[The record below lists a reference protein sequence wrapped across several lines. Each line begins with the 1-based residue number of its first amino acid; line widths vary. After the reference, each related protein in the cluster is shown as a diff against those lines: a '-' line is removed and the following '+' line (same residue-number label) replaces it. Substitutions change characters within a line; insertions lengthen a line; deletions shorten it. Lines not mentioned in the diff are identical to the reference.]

1 MKNLILILVILL
13 TGEIFSQ
20 VTAPSGYTTNYN
32 FRKWVQGANP
42 SADSINANWDAL
54 DARIKIVYD
63 SAQAKLNTYGNQ
75 TIATGTKTFTGG
87 TIALNGARLIFGT
100 SAITSPINVGEIAT
114 TASRTYIT
122 YTNVSGT
129 DTLATLANIRSGSG
143 GYAMLSGASF
153 TGDVSVG
160 QDLRTP
166 YDSLT
171 ISSTTVSA
179 DNKTFIQLWT
189 NGASPEDLETIS
201 DGSDGKIVYLLNID
215 AGGNAITVKDNVGNI
230 QTAGD
235 FVMGLG
241 DTMVLIYNSVDSKW
255 YELSRSNN

>member
-1 MKNLILILVILL
+1 MKKLILVLILL
-13 TGEIFSQ
+13 AIEVFPQ
-20 VTAPSGYTTNYN
+20 VTSPSGYTTNYR
-32 FRKWVQGANP
+32 FRKWTQGANP

-54 DARIKIVYD
+54 DVAIKTAYD
-63 SAQAKLNTYGNQ
+63 SASAKMNTYGNQ
-75 TIATGTKTFTGG
+75 DVRGLKNLTSGG
-87 TIALNGARLIFGT
+87 LTLNGGRFFFGNST
-100 SAITSPINVGEIAT
+100 ITSPLYVGEISPT
-114 TASRTYIT
+114 TSRTYLT

-129 DTLATLANIRSGSG
+129 DTLATLANIRSGAG

-160 QDLRTP
+160 QDFRTP

-171 ISSTTVSA
+171 ISSTTISA

-189 NGASPEDLETIS
+189 NGASPEDLETITN
-201 DGSDGKIVYLLNID
+201 GSDGKIVYLLNID
-215 AGGNAITVKDNVGNI
+215 AGGYAITVKDNVGNI

-235 FVMGLG
+235 FVMGSG